1 MNRTEKQMKDVLS
14 QEIRVSETVN
24 QRLQETYEILEKR
37 QKTSGKRYSYKK
49 NLHVAAA
56 VAAIVC
62 CAVPTVVY
70 ASVKTGFFEGMFG
83 NTTKKS
89 TDVIHTEIDEDRKS
103 VV

>member
-37 QKTSGKRYSYKK
+37 QKASGKRYSYKK

-56 VAAIVC
+56 VAAIV
-62 CAVPTVVY
+62 
-70 ASVKTGFFEGMFG
+70 
-83 NTTKKS
+83 
-89 TDVIHTEIDEDRKS
+89 
-103 VV
+103 